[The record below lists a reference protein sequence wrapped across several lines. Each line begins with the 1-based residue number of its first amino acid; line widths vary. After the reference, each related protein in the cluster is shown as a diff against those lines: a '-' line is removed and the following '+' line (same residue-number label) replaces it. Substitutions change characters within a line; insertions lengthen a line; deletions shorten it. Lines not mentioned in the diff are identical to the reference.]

1 MTEDPYDILG
11 VPRTATSDEIKKAYR
26 KKARENHPDLNPDDP
41 EAEERLKKINEA
53 YDRITNPE
61 KYARED
67 ARRYRSPYNPTY
79 TGYGTPGGN
88 PFGSSGP
95 GNPYG
100 GGSAPGGGYQYQWVE
115 INWEDLF
122 NTWNQASSVP
132 RPEVSTTDS
141 AELRQAV
148 LFIDGGNYKAALTV
162 LAALP
167 IKERTARWHY
177 LAALANYGA
186 GNTVAAVDQ
195 IRTARKADPT
205 NGDYRQAEAVIG
217 ARARTYQQESESRGF
232 GGCVDPSSLCCCL
245 MCGPALCQPFL
256 FCLSFISSAERRA
269 SSTRGRS
276 GRPSGPRRGWPR
288 PRRRFQP
295 PTAPRTG

>member
-1 MTEDPYDILG
+1 M
-11 VPRTATSDEIKKAYR
+11 
-26 KKARENHPDLNPDDP
+26 
-41 EAEERLKKINEA
+41 
-53 YDRITNPE
+53 
-61 KYARED
+61 
-67 ARRYRSPYNPTY
+67 
-79 TGYGTPGGN
+79 
-88 PFGSSGP
+88 
-95 GNPYG
+95 
-100 GGSAPGGGYQYQWVE
+100 E

-132 RPEVSTTDS
+132 RPEVSATDS

-256 FCLSFISSAERRA
+256 FCL
-269 SSTRGRS
+269 
-276 GRPSGPRRGWPR
+276 
-288 PRRRFQP
+288 
-295 PTAPRTG
+295 

>member
-79 TGYGTPGGN
+79 TGYGSPGGN
-88 PFGSSGP
+88 PFGGAGP

-132 RPEVSTTDS
+132 RPEVSATDS

-167 IKERTARWHY
+167 IKERTARW
-177 LAALANYGA
+177 
-186 GNTVAAVDQ
+186 
-195 IRTARKADPT
+195 ADPT

-256 FCLSFISSAERRA
+256 FCL
-269 SSTRGRS
+269 
-276 GRPSGPRRGWPR
+276 
-288 PRRRFQP
+288 
-295 PTAPRTG
+295 

>member
-79 TGYGTPGGN
+79 TGYGSPGGN
-88 PFGSSGP
+88 PFGGAGP

-132 RPEVSTTDS
+132 RPEVSATDS

-148 LFIDGGNYKAALTV
+148 LFIHGK
-162 LAALP
+162 P
-167 IKERTARWHY
+167 IKKLTGDNI
-177 LAALANYGA
+177 L
-186 GNTVAAVDQ
+186 DQ
-195 IRTARKADPT
+195 FMDEIYK
-205 NGDYRQAEAVIG
+205 
-217 ARARTYQQESESRGF
+217 
-232 GGCVDPSSLCCCL
+232 L
-245 MCGPALCQPFL
+245 
-256 FCLSFISSAERRA
+256 
-269 SSTRGRS
+269 
-276 GRPSGPRRGWPR
+276 
-288 PRRRFQP
+288 
-295 PTAPRTG
+295 

>member
-88 PFGSSGP
+88 PFGGSGP
-95 GNPYG
+95 GSPYG
-100 GGSAPGGGYQYQWVE
+100 GGAPGGGYQYQWVE

-132 RPEVSTTDS
+132 RPEMSATDS

-232 GGCVDPSSLCCCL
+232 GGCADPSSLCCCL

-256 FCLSFISSAERRA
+256 FCL
-269 SSTRGRS
+269 
-276 GRPSGPRRGWPR
+276 
-288 PRRRFQP
+288 
-295 PTAPRTG
+295 

>member
-41 EAEERLKKINEA
+41 GGRGAPEEDQRGLRPHHEPGEVRPRGCPALPVALQPHLHRLRHA
-53 YDRITNPE
+53 GRQSLRQLRPWQSL
-61 KYARED
+61 
-67 ARRYRSPYNPTY
+67 RRRL
-79 TGYGTPGGN
+79 G
-88 PFGSSGP
+88 
-95 GNPYG
+95 
-100 GGSAPGGGYQYQWVE
+100 AGGGYQYQWVE

-256 FCLSFISSAERRA
+256 FCL
-269 SSTRGRS
+269 
-276 GRPSGPRRGWPR
+276 
-288 PRRRFQP
+288 
-295 PTAPRTG
+295 

>member
-88 PFGSSGP
+88 PFGGSGP

-100 GGSAPGGGYQYQWVE
+100 GGAPGGGYQYQWVE

-132 RPEVSTTDS
+132 RPEVSATDS

-148 LFIDGGNYKAALTV
+148 LFIDGGN
-162 LAALP
+162 
-167 IKERTARWHY
+167 
-177 LAALANYGA
+177 
-186 GNTVAAVDQ
+186 
-195 IRTARKADPT
+195 
-205 NGDYRQAEAVIG
+205 
-217 ARARTYQQESESRGF
+217 
-232 GGCVDPSSLCCCL
+232 
-245 MCGPALCQPFL
+245 
-256 FCLSFISSAERRA
+256 
-269 SSTRGRS
+269 
-276 GRPSGPRRGWPR
+276 
-288 PRRRFQP
+288 
-295 PTAPRTG
+295 

>member
-67 ARRYRSPYNPTY
+67 ARALPVALQPHLHRLRHAGRQSLRQLRPWQSLRRRL
-79 TGYGTPGGN
+79 G
-88 PFGSSGP
+88 
-95 GNPYG
+95 
-100 GGSAPGGGYQYQWVE
+100 AGGGYQYQWVE

-256 FCLSFISSAERRA
+256 FCL
-269 SSTRGRS
+269 
-276 GRPSGPRRGWPR
+276 
-288 PRRRFQP
+288 
-295 PTAPRTG
+295 

>member
-11 VPRTATSDEIKKAYR
+11 VPRTATSDEIKKSYR
-26 KKARENHPDLNPDDP
+26 KKAREHHPDLNPDDP

-79 TGYGTPGGN
+79 TGYGSPGGN
-88 PFGSSGP
+88 PFGGAGP

-132 RPEVSTTDS
+132 RPEVSATDS

-186 GNTVAAVDQ
+186 GNTVAAADQ

-205 NGDYRQAEAVIG
+205 NDDYRQAEAVIG

-256 FCLSFISSAERRA
+256 FCL
-269 SSTRGRS
+269 
-276 GRPSGPRRGWPR
+276 
-288 PRRRFQP
+288 
-295 PTAPRTG
+295 

>member
-88 PFGSSGP
+88 PFGGAGP
-95 GNPYG
+95 GSPYG
-100 GGSAPGGGYQYQWVE
+100 GGAPGGGYQYQWVE

-132 RPEVSTTDS
+132 RPEVSATDS

-186 GNTVAAVDQ
+186 GNTVAAVEP
-195 IRTARKADPT
+195 DPHRPQ
-205 NGDYRQAEAVIG
+205 GRPHQ
-217 ARARTYQQESESRGF
+217 
-232 GGCVDPSSLCCCL
+232 
-245 MCGPALCQPFL
+245 
-256 FCLSFISSAERRA
+256 RRLPPG
-269 SSTRGRS
+269 RGRH
-276 GRPSGPRRGWPR
+276 RRPR
-288 PRRRFQP
+288 PHLPAGKREPRLRRLRGSQLAVLLP
-295 PTAPRTG
+295 HVRPGPLPTVFVLPVVY

>member
-1 MTEDPYDILG
+1 MPG
-11 VPRTATSDEIKKAYR
+11 
-26 KKARENHPDLNPDDP
+26 P
-41 EAEERLKKINEA
+41 ELPKGL
-53 YDRITNPE
+53 P
-61 KYARED
+61 
-67 ARRYRSPYNPTY
+67 
-79 TGYGTPGGN
+79 
-88 PFGSSGP
+88 
-95 GNPYG
+95 
-100 GGSAPGGGYQYQWVE
+100 PGGGYQDQWVE

-132 RPEVSTTDS
+132 RPEVSTNDS

-167 IKERTARWHY
+167 IKVRTARWHY

-245 MCGPALCQPFL
+245 MCGPSLCQPFL
-256 FCLSFISSAERRA
+256 FCLYFISSAERKA
-269 SSTRGRS
+269 SSIRGRS

-288 PRRRFQP
+288 PRRRFPP

>member
-232 GGCVDPSSLCCCL
+232 GGCVHPSSLCCCL

-256 FCLSFISSAERRA
+256 FCL
-269 SSTRGRS
+269 
-276 GRPSGPRRGWPR
+276 
-288 PRRRFQP
+288 
-295 PTAPRTG
+295 

>member
-88 PFGSSGP
+88 PFGGAGP
-95 GNPYG
+95 GSPYG
-100 GGSAPGGGYQYQWVE
+100 GGAPGGGYQYQWVE

-132 RPEVSTTDS
+132 RPEVSATDS

-167 IKERTARWHY
+167 IKERTAR
-177 LAALANYGA
+177 
-186 GNTVAAVDQ
+186 
-195 IRTARKADPT
+195 KADPT
-205 NGDYRQAEAVIG
+205 NDDYRQAEAVIG

-256 FCLSFISSAERRA
+256 FCL
-269 SSTRGRS
+269 
-276 GRPSGPRRGWPR
+276 
-288 PRRRFQP
+288 
-295 PTAPRTG
+295 

>member
-88 PFGSSGP
+88 PFGRRGP
-95 GNPYG
+95 RQPLRRRCARRRVPVPVGGNQLG
-100 GGSAPGGGYQYQWVE
+100 GLVQHLEPGLLGAAAGGVGHG
-115 INWEDLF
+115 
-122 NTWNQASSVP
+122 
-132 RPEVSTTDS
+132 S
-141 AELRQAV
+141 AELRQRCCHRRRQLQGGLHRARGPAHQGAHGPLALFSGAGQLRRRQHRGRRGPDPHRPQGRPHQRRLPPGRGRHRRPRPHLPAGKREPRLRRLRGSQLAV
-148 LFIDGGNYKAALTV
+148 L
-162 LAALP
+162 
-167 IKERTARWHY
+167 R
-177 LAALANYGA
+177 
-186 GNTVAAVDQ
+186 
-195 IRTARKADPT
+195 
-205 NGDYRQAEAVIG
+205 
-217 ARARTYQQESESRGF
+217 
-232 GGCVDPSSLCCCL
+232 L

-256 FCLSFISSAERRA
+256 FCL
-269 SSTRGRS
+269 
-276 GRPSGPRRGWPR
+276 
-288 PRRRFQP
+288 
-295 PTAPRTG
+295 